1 MSVNVS
7 YSNQSYNCLTGPY
20 QVAMVIFTITKI
32 LLILPLCILVL
43 FVGHQR
49 WRQRSPG
56 ATLSHFDILSY
67 HLVTIEILNVIR
79 AILNSWITYA
89 DVPSVRIAFKIAFS
103 VSFPGQLF
111 YQCLTS
117 IDRYLAVVHPII
129 YLRLRNRNAVQ
140 IIYISSGFA
149 LLLCAAVFVVFY
161 ERALELTLIPVFSVL
176 VLSLIVVSFCSLSVL
191 HALKRPGP
199 GEGGGADQFK
209 QRAFKTTMAI
219 LMVLLLW
226 FVGILVGYAVGI
238 SGAVVDQCLP
248 SSIGAFFSLPGS
260 LVIPL
265 LFLHR
270 VRKLPCCLYNSE

>member
-7 YSNQSYNCLTGPY
+7 YSNQSYSCPSVSLRVSTS
-20 QVAMVIFTITKI
+20 IFAITKI

-49 WRQRSPG
+49 WRRRRPG
-56 ATLSHFDILSY
+56 ATLSHFDILTY
-67 HLVTIEILNVIR
+67 HLVTIEILNVIG
-79 AILNSWITYA
+79 AILYCWIAYA
-89 DVPSVRIAFKIAFS
+89 YSPSVHIALIITFS
-103 VSFPGQLF
+103 VTFPGQLF
-111 YQCLTS
+111 YQCLTC

-129 YLRLRNRNAVQ
+129 YLHLRNRNAVK

-149 LLLCAAVFVVFY
+149 LLLCAAVFVVIH
-161 ERALELTLIPVFSVL
+161 ECAISLIQIPLFSLL

-199 GEGGGADQFK
+199 GEGGGDNQFK
-209 QRAFKTTMAI
+209 QRAFYTTMAI
-219 LMVLLLW
+219 LAVLLLW
-226 FVGILVGYAVGI
+226 FVGNLVGFALSISKAVD
-238 SGAVVDQCLP
+238 SCLP
-248 SSIGAFFSLPGS
+248 IAIGYFFSLPGN

-270 VRKLPCCLYNSE
+270 VGKLPCRLYNSE